1 MDTPRRGPLH
11 VVTAVVTGLTALSAY
26 AGVVGLIGG
35 GISFGAGVALVAW
48 IGIELAFIQVYSWFH
63 PVYLALAVLV
73 LVLGWLLAR
82 QPTASLVPT

>member
-1 MDTPRRGPLH
+1 LGGLALLVVVAAPMSVASVAAWRARPRAPDM
-11 VVTAVVTGLTALSAY
+11 VVEAGL
-26 AGVVGLIGG
+26 
-35 GISFGAGVALVAW
+35 ALVAW

-63 PVYLALAVLV
+63 PVYLALAVVV